1 MRFLISLSLFRNDDK
16 HALYFLFFSNR
27 HQTLL
32 GPEENDS
39 ICNGRCDHAGVMQFV
54 FSQNLK
60 FPPAGNGVN
69 QPCIVCS
76 IQSTIRNHWRSQWG
90 LGLKVGDTLIYLDE
104 AGEEMKLK
112 IIGGLANSIFQGNA
126 IIDDQLFLKHFPSN
140 SGSHLLLVDG
150 APEDLE
156 ENMNELSRAFRN
168 EGVEIEVAADRLAM
182 FNQVE
187 NTYLSIFMLL
197 GGLAMI
203 LGTVGLGVSLARNIL
218 DRGPEIGILR
228 AMGFPKLKVLQIITY
243 EHLVLLLIGT
253 LNLSTIT

>member
-1 MRFLISLSLFRNDDK
+1 VI
-16 HALYFLFFSNR
+16 
-27 HQTLL
+27 
-32 GPEENDS
+32 
-39 ICNGRCDHAGVMQFV
+39 
-54 FSQNLK
+54 
-60 FPPAGNGVN
+60 
-69 QPCIVCS
+69 
-76 IQSTIRNHWRSQWG
+76 QWG

-228 AMGFPKLKVLQIITY
+228 AMGFPKLKVLKIITY

-253 LNLSTIT
+253 LAGALTAFIATIPSILSEFVHASWQTAAIIVALILLNGFLWIYGITRNYLRKDLLVTLREE